1 MKKGEFISVAKNMV
15 TEYFNVFVDKE
26 DLKISVNDICVVGFH
41 DTPES
46 YRIILSTPRSD
57 DFFYEVVYDKNT
69 KGLYSY
75 AYRKV
80 GKRIVGKRVTNRK
93 GIK

>member
-1 MKKGEFISVAKNMV
+1 MKKGEFIIVAKNMV
-15 TEYFNVFVDKE
+15 TEYFNVFVNNEETKMG
-26 DLKISVNDICVVGFH
+26 VNDICVVGFH
-41 DTPES
+41 DTPEN
-46 YRIILSTPRSD
+46 YRILLTTPKID
-57 DFFYEVVYDKNT
+57 EFFYEVVYDKNT
-69 KGLYSY
+69 KGLHSY